1 MAANN
6 ILLKKLFASFS
17 IFIGVGSMTIK
28 QLNSTKVLITLK
40 REDMRD
46 FELSFDK
53 ISLKDE
59 HSKKI
64 LTRLLQLACLNTGMQ
79 FNGNRFFIEALPN
92 DMGCLLLISVV
103 EGKKRKIYKIKK
115 YTTHLCYRFDNATDM
130 MNAISAL
137 YEIKGCYY
145 SNSMYMQNDKYY
157 LIFEYPNISNR
168 LKILLSEYASIISA
182 DDIFISRLNEYSK
195 LISKNNAIKEL
206 GKIFRV

>member
-1 MAANN
+1 
-6 ILLKKLFASFS
+6 
-17 IFIGVGSMTIK
+17 MTIK
-28 QLNSTKVLITLK
+28 KLNSTKVLITLK

-64 LTRLLQLACLNTGMQ
+64 LTRLLKLACLNTGMQ

-103 EGKKRKIYKIKK
+103 EGKKRKIYRIKK
-115 YTTHLCYRFDNATDM
+115 YTTRLCYRFDSATDM

-137 YEIKGCYY
+137 YEMKGYYY

-157 LIFEYPNISNR
+157 LVFEYPNISNR
-168 LKILLSEYASIISA
+168 LKILLSEYASKISA

-195 LISKNNAIKEL
+195 VISKNNAIKEL
-206 GKIFRV
+206 GKFFSLKS